1 MRTLDDPRIPARLKL
16 AALWTS
22 TLFCYIYCDYFEL
35 YIPGK
40 LQEMLAARFGP
51 LGATSQG
58 NLLGAGLMMAVAS
71 LMISVSALAPAPL
84 ARWAN
89 ILFGALFTA
98 MMAMLAFVAGWY
110 FYKSFAAIEAL
121 LTACV
126 VWQAWRWPH
135 ATAQAQAGPASG

>member
-1 MRTLDDPRIPARLKL
+1 MATLDDPRIPTRLKL

-40 LQEMLAARFGP
+40 LQEMLASRFGP

-58 NLLGAGLMMAVAS
+58 NLLGAAMVLAVAS
-71 LMISVSALAPAPL
+71 LMICVSVLAPASFS
-84 ARWAN
+84 RWAN
-89 ILFGALFTA
+89 IVFGALFTA
-98 MMAMLAFVAGWY
+98 MMALLAFVAGWY

-121 LTACV
+121 LTAGV
-126 VWQAWRWPH
+126 VWQAWRWPRTPSN
-135 ATAQAQAGPASG
+135 AKGAFAAD

>member
-1 MRTLDDPRIPARLKL
+1 MTTLDDPRIPTRLKL

-40 LQEMLAARFGP
+40 LQDMQAGQFGP

-58 NLLGAGLMMAVAS
+58 NLFGAAMMMAVAS
-71 LMISVSALAPAPL
+71 LMICMTTLAPASL
-84 ARWAN
+84 SRWAN
-89 ILFGALFTA
+89 IVFGALFTA
-98 MMAMLAFVAGWY
+98 MMALLAVVAGWY

-121 LTACV
+121 LTACI

-135 ATAQAQAGPASG
+135 APTTP